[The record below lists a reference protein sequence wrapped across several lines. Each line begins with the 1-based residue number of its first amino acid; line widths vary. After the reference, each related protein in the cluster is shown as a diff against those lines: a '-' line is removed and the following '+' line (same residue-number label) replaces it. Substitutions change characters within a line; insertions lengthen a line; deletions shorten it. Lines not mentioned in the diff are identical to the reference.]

1 MIMNLKELAAELQL
15 SQTTVSRAL
24 NGYPEVSEKTREIVL
39 AAAQRFGYR
48 PSPAARRL
56 ATGRAH
62 ALGVVFNAQRDALMD
77 PLFVEYLAG
86 VAETSA
92 KQGFDILISPSTP
105 RDEIVTFGRLARDG
119 TVDVVIISG
128 PKVADARIDL
138 LKELKF
144 PFVVHGRPPDPN
156 GISYIDIDNFG
167 AFQQATS
174 FLVQLGHRRITL
186 INGEE
191 QFTFAQDRSRGA
203 AVAFANAGIPASF
216 LEEHFMP
223 MTAENAYRCA
233 RQALESDAR
242 PTAILCG
249 SALVA
254 LGVLRAAAELGL
266 DVPRDLSI
274 VAHDDEMPAFPADQF
289 HPQLTTTRSS
299 IRAAG
304 ARVAEMALA
313 RVAGQKP
320 GAVAEVWPVQLIVR
334 GSTAAAP
341 ERT

>member
-1 MIMNLKELAAELQL
+1 MNLKELAAELKL

-62 ALGVVFNAQRDALMD
+62 ALGVVFNAERNILMD

-86 VAETSA
+86 VAETASHD
-92 KQGFDILISPSTP
+92 GFDILISPSAT
-105 RDEIVTFGRLARDG
+105 RDELATYRRLAEDG
-119 TVDVVIISG
+119 TVDVIILTA
-128 PKVADARIDL
+128 PQLVDQRITML
-138 LKELKF
+138 SEMKF
-144 PFVVHGRPPDPN
+144 PFIVHGRPPMAN

-174 FLVQLGHRRITL
+174 FLIQLGHRRIML
-186 INGEE
+186 INGEDH
-191 QFTFAQDRSRGA
+191 FTFVADRSRGA
-203 AVAFANAGIPASF
+203 AAAYSSAGLPPDTLS
-216 LEEHFMP
+216 EHFMP

-233 RQALESDAR
+233 RQALEADAP
-242 PTAILCG
+242 PTAVLCG
-249 SALVA
+249 SILVA

-274 VAHDDEMPAFPADQF
+274 VAHDDEMPAFPPDQF

-320 GAVAEVWPVQLIVR
+320 GSVQEVWPVQLIVR

-341 ERT
+341 DRTR

>member
-1 MIMNLKELAAELQL
+1 MNLKELAAELQL

-48 PSPAARRL
+48 ASPAARRL

-62 ALGVVFNAQRDALMD
+62 ALGVVFNAERNLLMD

-92 KQGFDILISPSTP
+92 KEGFDILISPSTP
-105 RDEIVTFGRLARDG
+105 RDEIVSFGRLARDG
-119 TVDVVIISG
+119 MVDVIILSA
-128 PKVADARIDL
+128 PQVTDARIAL
-138 LKELKF
+138 LSELKF
-144 PFVVHGRPPDPN
+144 PFVVHGRPPDPA
-156 GISYIDIDNFG
+156 GISFIDIDNFG
-167 AFQQATS
+167 AFQQATN
-174 FLVQLGHRRITL
+174 FLIQLGHRRITL
-186 INGEE
+186 MNGEE
-191 QFTFAQDRSRGA
+191 HFTFAQDRSRGA
-203 AVAFANAGIPASF
+203 ASAFASAG
-216 LEEHFMP
+216 LEHGLLDEHFMQ

-233 RQALESDAR
+233 RQAFESDAR

-249 SALVA
+249 STMVA

-266 DVPRDLSI
+266 EVPRDLSI

-299 IRAAG
+299 IRKAG

-313 RVAGQKP
+313 RIAGQKP
-320 GAVAEVWPVQLIVR
+320 GAVAEVWPVHLIVR
-334 GSTAAAP
+334 GSTAPAP
-341 ERT
+341 ERL

>member
-1 MIMNLKELAAELQL
+1 MNLKELAAELQL

-48 PSPAARRL
+48 ASPAARRL

-62 ALGVVFNAQRDALMD
+62 ALGVVFNAERNLLMD

-92 KQGFDILISPSTP
+92 KEGFDILISPSTP
-105 RDEIVTFGRLARDG
+105 RDEIVSFGRLARDG
-119 TVDVVIISG
+119 MVDVIILSA
-128 PKVADARIDL
+128 PQVTDARIAL
-138 LKELKF
+138 LAELEF
-144 PFVVHGRPPDPN
+144 PFVVHGRPPEPA
-156 GISYIDIDNFG
+156 GISFIDIDNFG
-167 AFQQATS
+167 AFQQATN
-174 FLVQLGHRRITL
+174 FLIQLGHRRIML
-186 INGEE
+186 MNGEE
-191 QFTFAQDRSRGA
+191 HFTFAQDRSRGA
-203 AVAFANAGIPASF
+203 ALAFASAG
-216 LEEHFMP
+216 LQHGLLDEHFMR
-223 MTAENAYRCA
+223 MTAENAYHCA
-233 RQALESDAR
+233 RHAFEGDAR

-249 SALVA
+249 STLVA

-266 DVPRDLSI
+266 EVPRDLSI
-274 VAHDDEMPAFPADQF
+274 IAHDDEMPAFPADQF

-299 IRAAG
+299 IRKAG

-313 RVAGQKP
+313 RIAGQKP

-334 GSTAAAP
+334 GSTAPAP
-341 ERT
+341 ERV

>member
-1 MIMNLKELAAELQL
+1 MNLKELAAELQL

-48 PSPAARRL
+48 ASPAARRL

-62 ALGVVFNAQRDALMD
+62 ALGVVFNAERNLLMD

-92 KQGFDILISPSTP
+92 KEGFDILISPSKP
-105 RDEIVTFGRLARDG
+105 RDEIVSFGRLARDG
-119 TVDVVIISG
+119 MVDVIILSA
-128 PKVADARIDL
+128 PQVTDARIAL
-138 LKELKF
+138 LAELKF
-144 PFVVHGRPPDPN
+144 PFVVHGRPPEPA
-156 GISYIDIDNFG
+156 GISFIDIDNFG
-167 AFQQATS
+167 AFQQATN
-174 FLVQLGHRRITL
+174 FLIQLGHRRIML
-186 INGEE
+186 MNGEE
-191 QFTFAQDRSRGA
+191 HFTFAQDRSHGA
-203 AVAFANAGIPASF
+203 ALAFASAG
-216 LEEHFMP
+216 LQHGLLDEHFMQ
-223 MTAENAYRCA
+223 MTAENAYHCA
-233 RQALESDAR
+233 RHAFESDAR

-249 SALVA
+249 STLVA

-266 DVPRDLSI
+266 EVPRDLSI
-274 VAHDDEMPAFPADQF
+274 IAHDDEMPAFPADQF

-299 IRAAG
+299 IRKAG

-313 RVAGQKP
+313 RIAGQKP

-334 GSTAAAP
+334 GSTAPAP
-341 ERT
+341 ERV

>member
-1 MIMNLKELAAELQL
+1 MNLKELAAELKL

-62 ALGVVFNAQRDALMD
+62 ALGVVFNTEKNVLMD

-86 VAETSA
+86 VAEVSA
-92 KQGFDILISPSTP
+92 KQGFDILISPSSP
-105 RDEIVTFGRLARDG
+105 RDEITTYGRLARDG
-119 TVDVVIISG
+119 TVDVVLLSA
-128 PKVADARIDL
+128 PFVNDQRIAL
-138 LKELKF
+138 LSDLKF
-144 PFVVHGRPPDPN
+144 PFIVHGRPPVPA
-156 GISYIDIDNFG
+156 GISYLDIDNFG

-174 FLVQLGHRRITL
+174 FLIQLGHRRVML
-186 INGEE
+186 INGESH
-191 QFTFAQDRSRGA
+191 FTFVADRSRGA
-203 AVAFANAGIPASF
+203 AAAYAAAGLPPDT
-216 LEEHFMP
+216 LDEHFMP

-233 RQALESDAR
+233 RQALEADAP
-242 PTAILCG
+242 PTAVLCG
-249 SALVA
+249 SILVA

-266 DVPRDLSI
+266 EVPRDLSI
-274 VAHDDEMPAFPADQF
+274 VAHDDEMPAFPPDQL

-304 ARVAEMALA
+304 TRVAEMALA
-313 RVAGQKP
+313 RLAGQKP
-320 GAVAEVWPVQLIVR
+320 GSVQEVWPVQLIVR
-334 GSTAAAP
+334 GSTAAAS
-341 ERT
+341 ERGR

>member
-1 MIMNLKELAAELQL
+1 MNLKELAAELRL

-62 ALGVVFNAQRDALMD
+62 ALGVVFNAERNAFMD

-92 KQGFDILISPSTP
+92 KEGFDILISPSTP
-105 RDEIVTFGRLARDG
+105 RDEIVSFGRLARDG
-119 TVDVVIISG
+119 TVDVIILSA
-128 PKVADARIDL
+128 PQVTDARIAL
-138 LKELKF
+138 LSELEF
-144 PFVVHGRPPDPN
+144 PFVVHGRPPEPA
-156 GISYIDIDNFG
+156 GVSYIDIDNFG

-174 FLVQLGHRRITL
+174 FLIQLGHRRIML
-186 INGEE
+186 MNGEE
-191 QFTFAQDRSRGA
+191 HFTFAQDRSRGA
-203 AVAFANAGIPASF
+203 AVAFAAAGLPEGL

-249 SALVA
+249 SILVA

-266 DVPRDLSI
+266 EVPRDLSI

-320 GAVAEVWPVQLIVR
+320 GAVAEVCN
-334 GSTAAAP
+334 
-341 ERT
+341 

>member
-1 MIMNLKELAAELQL
+1 MAMNLKELAAELHL

-24 NGYPEVSEKTREIVL
+24 NGYPEVSEKTRQIVL

-62 ALGVVFNAQRDALMD
+62 ALGVVFNAERNALMD

-105 RDEIVTFGRLARDG
+105 HDEIATYSRLASDG
-119 TVDVVIISG
+119 TVDVVILSA
-128 PKVADARIDL
+128 PLCVDPRIAL
-138 LKELKF
+138 LSELKF
-144 PFVVHGRPPDPN
+144 PFVVHGRPPIPA
-156 GISYIDIDNFG
+156 GISYLDIDNFG

-174 FLVQLGHRRITL
+174 FLIQLGHRRVML

-191 QFTFAQDRSRGA
+191 QFTFVEDRSRGA
-203 AVAFANAGIPASF
+203 ATAFAAAGLPAT
-216 LEEHFMP
+216 LLDEHFMP
-223 MTAENAYRCA
+223 MTAENAYRIA
-233 RQALESDAR
+233 RPALEADAR

-249 SALVA
+249 SILVA

-304 ARVAEMALA
+304 TRIAEVALA

-341 ERT
+341 ERS